1 MWIERERGGGERE
14 FACMSVRVWL
24 WLWLVVCARFQ
35 PSSLRSAVLLPSKLR
50 SSGVLL
56 LSLLLLFITICLSYV
71 SYLSYLIYYINY
83 LELSG
88 LYFCSNSPFL
98 VSTRVLD
105 EVHINISY
113 RATCVCI
120 CVEIVDVMAC
130 FVVELKLGLV

>member
-1 MWIERERGGGERE
+1 M
-14 FACMSVRVWL
+14 
-24 WLWLVVCARFQ
+24 
-35 PSSLRSAVLLPSKLR
+35 
-50 SSGVLL
+50 
-56 LSLLLLFITICLSYV
+56 LSLLLVITICLSYV

-98 VSTRVLD
+98 GSTRVLD